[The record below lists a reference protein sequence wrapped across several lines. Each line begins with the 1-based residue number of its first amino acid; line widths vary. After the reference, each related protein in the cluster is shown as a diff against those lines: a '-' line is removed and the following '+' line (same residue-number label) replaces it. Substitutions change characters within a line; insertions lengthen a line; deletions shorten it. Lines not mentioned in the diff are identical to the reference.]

1 MTRERASPE
10 GRERENKWFS
20 KSCPKKSRG
29 YNCITTGRINF
40 KNTKQYLNTKIFKII
55 HCFVFCIVK

>member
-1 MTRERASPE
+1 MTRERASQE

-29 YNCITTGRINF
+29 YNCITIGRINF
-40 KNTKQYLNTKIFKII
+40 KNTKQIFEYKDI
-55 HCFVFCIVK
+55 

>member
-1 MTRERASPE
+1 MTRERASQVE
-10 GRERENKWFS
+10 REREKKGFL

-40 KNTKQYLNTKIFKII
+40 KNTKQIFEYKDI
-55 HCFVFCIVK
+55 

>member
-1 MTRERASPE
+1 MTRERASQVGKE
-10 GRERENKWFS
+10 SENKGFS

-40 KNTKQYLNTKIFKII
+40 KNTK
-55 HCFVFCIVK
+55 